1 MVHFSIEKRDT
12 MNTNIDQKQ
21 ENQNSILQVIDEVS
35 NVIVGKEEVIKLTL
49 SAMLASGHV
58 LFEDIPG
65 VGKTTLVKSL
75 SKALQSTFGRVQ
87 FTPDLLPS
95 DIVGVSMFDLKTQ
108 LFTLKKGP
116 VFADIMLADEINRTT
131 PKTQSALLE
140 AMNEKQVTIDNQTYP
155 LNEHFFVLATQ
166 NPIEYEGTYPLI
178 EAQLD
183 RFLFKLTLGYPSVE
197 QETMLLLNQEDEPYL
212 KVKEVMSK
220 EQITQ
225 LKKQVSDV
233 YVHKDIAA
241 YIMDIVVATRN
252 NEKIKLGV
260 SPRGSLA
267 LIKAAKAYAIVSG
280 RDYVSLDDVK
290 ALVVPTFSHRIILNN
305 RYRQS
310 FDQSN
315 QVLVE
320 LLKSI
325 KIPKISV

>member
-1 MVHFSIEKRDT
+1 

>member
-1 MVHFSIEKRDT
+1 MSKINEQQQTQQSIA
-12 MNTNIDQKQ
+12 
-21 ENQNSILQVIDEVS
+21 QVIEEVS
-35 NVIVGKEEVIKLTL
+35 NVIVGKEEVIKLTI

-65 VGKTTLVKSL
+65 VGKTTLVKAL
-75 SKALQSTFGRVQ
+75 AKALQSTFGRVQ

-95 DIVGVSMFDLKTQ
+95 DILGVSMFDLKSQ
-108 LFTLKKGP
+108 SFTFKKGP

-183 RFLFKLTLGYPSVE
+183 RFLFKLTLGYPTFE
-197 QETMLLLNQEDEPYL
+197 QEKMLLINQEDKPYL
-212 KVKEVMSK
+212 SVCEVMSK
-220 EQITQ
+220 DQITQ
-225 LKKQVSDV
+225 LKQQVSEV
-233 YVHKDIAA
+233 FVHEKIAE
-241 YIMDIVVATRN
+241 YIMDIVKATRQHD
-252 NEKIKLGV
+252 KIKLGV

-305 RYRQS
+305 RYRQT
-310 FDQSN
+310 FDQSD
-315 QVLVE
+315 QLLQE

-325 KIPKISV
+325 KTPRIPV

>member
-1 MVHFSIEKRDT
+1 
-12 MNTNIDQKQ
+12 MNIDIDQKQ
-21 ENQNSILQVIDEVS
+21 DSQNSILQVIDEVS
-35 NVIVGKEEVIKLTL
+35 KVIVGKEEVIKLTL

-75 SKALQSTFGRVQ
+75 AKALQSAFGRVQ

-95 DIVGVSMFDLKTQ
+95 DIIGVSIFDLKTQ
-108 LFTLKKGP
+108 LFTFKKGP

-155 LNEHFFVLATQ
+155 LSEHFFVLATQ

-183 RFLFKLTLGYPSVE
+183 RFLFKLTFGYPTVE
-197 QETMLLLNQEDEPYL
+197 QEKTLLLNQEDEPYL
-212 KVKEVMSK
+212 AVKEVMSK
-220 EQITQ
+220 QQITQ
-225 LKKQVSDV
+225 LKKQVSAV
-233 YVHKDIAA
+233 FVHEDIAS

-252 NEKIKLGV
+252 HEKIKLGV

-290 ALVVPTFSHRIILNN
+290 ALVIPTFSHRIILNN

-310 FDQSN
+310 FDQTD
-315 QVLVE
+315 QVLME

-325 KIPKISV
+325 KTPKISV

>member
-1 MVHFSIEKRDT
+1 MSLEK
-12 MNTNIDQKQ
+12 DQKQ
-21 ENQNSILQVIDEVS
+21 ENQNSIQRVIDEVGKA
-35 NVIVGKEEVIKLTL
+35 IVGKEEIIKLSL
-49 SAMLASGHV
+49 SALLASGHV

-75 SKALQSTFGRVQ
+75 ARALQSTFGRVQ

-95 DIVGVSMFDLKTQ
+95 DILGISVFDLKSQ
-108 LFTLKKGP
+108 SFVFKKGP
-116 VFADIMLADEINRTT
+116 VFADIMLADEINRTP

-140 AMNEKQVTIDNQTYP
+140 AMNERQVTIDNQTYP
-155 LNEHFFVLATQ
+155 LSEHFFVLATQ

-183 RFLFKLTLGYPSVE
+183 RFLFKLTLGYPTTE
-197 QETMLLLNQEDEPYL
+197 QEKTLLLHQEDERHL
-212 KVKEVMSK
+212 SVNEVMSK
-220 EQITQ
+220 EQITL
-225 LKKQVSDV
+225 LKNQVSDV
-233 YVHKDIAA
+233 FVHDSIAS
-241 YIMDIVVATRN
+241 YIMDIVASTRSN
-252 NEKIKLGV
+252 DRIKLGV

-310 FDQSN
+310 FDQSE
-315 QVLVE
+315 QVLTE
-320 LLKSI
+320 LLKSVKTP
-325 KIPKISV
+325 KIPT

>member
-1 MVHFSIEKRDT
+1 MK
-12 MNTNIDQKQ
+12 
-21 ENQNSILQVIDEVS
+21 NQNSIRQANQDSIAQVIHEVS
-35 NVIVGKEEVIKLTL
+35 NIIVGKEEVIKLTV
-49 SAMLASGHV
+49 SALLASGHV

-65 VGKTTLVKSL
+65 VGKTTLVKAL

-95 DIVGVSMFDLKTQ
+95 DVIGVSIFDLKSQ
-108 LFTLKKGP
+108 SFTFKKGP

-140 AMNEKQVTIDNQTYP
+140 AMNENQVTIDNKTYP
-155 LNEHFFVLATQ
+155 LSEHFFVLATQ

-183 RFLFKLTLGYPSVE
+183 RFLFKLTLGYPTYEQEKALLMNHDDKLYLSVE
-197 QETMLLLNQEDEPYL
+197 
-212 KVKEVMSK
+212 EVMSK

-225 LKKQVSDV
+225 LKIQVDEV
-233 YVHKDIAA
+233 FVHEKITA
-241 YIMDIVVATRN
+241 YIMDIVKATRN
-252 NEKIKLGV
+252 HEKIKLGV

-305 RYRQS
+305 RYRQTFEQS
-310 FDQSN
+310 DQ
-315 QVLVE
+315 
-320 LLKSI
+320 LLTEILKAI
-325 KIPKISV
+325 KIPKIPE

>member
-1 MVHFSIEKRDT
+1 MK
-12 MNTNIDQKQ
+12 
-21 ENQNSILQVIDEVS
+21 NQNSIRQANQDSIAQVIHEVS
-35 NVIVGKEEVIKLTL
+35 NIIVGKEEVIKLTV

-65 VGKTTLVKSL
+65 VGKTTLVKAL

-95 DIVGVSMFDLKTQ
+95 DVIGVSIFDLKTQ
-108 LFTLKKGP
+108 SFTFKKGP

-140 AMNEKQVTIDNQTYP
+140 AMNENQVTIDNKTYP
-155 LNEHFFVLATQ
+155 LSEHFFVLATQ

-183 RFLFKLTLGYPSVE
+183 RFLFKLTLGYPTYEQEKTLLMNHDDKLYLSVE
-197 QETMLLLNQEDEPYL
+197 
-212 KVKEVMSK
+212 EVMSK

-225 LKKQVSDV
+225 LKIQVDEV
-233 YVHKDIAA
+233 FVHEKIAA
-241 YIMDIVVATRN
+241 YIMDIVKATRN
-252 NEKIKLGV
+252 HEKVKLGV

-280 RDYVSLDDVK
+280 RDYVSLNDVK

-305 RYRQS
+305 RYRQTFEQS
-310 FDQSN
+310 DQ
-315 QVLVE
+315 
-320 LLKSI
+320 LLTEILKAI
-325 KIPKISV
+325 KIPKIPE

>member
-1 MVHFSIEKRDT
+1 MSKINEQQQTQQSIA
-12 MNTNIDQKQ
+12 
-21 ENQNSILQVIDEVS
+21 QVIEEVS
-35 NVIVGKEEVIKLTL
+35 NVIVGKEEVIKLTI

-65 VGKTTLVKSL
+65 VGKTTLVKAL
-75 SKALQSTFGRVQ
+75 AKALQSTFGRVQ

-95 DIVGVSMFDLKTQ
+95 DILGVSMFDLKTQ
-108 LFTLKKGP
+108 SFTFKKGP

-183 RFLFKLTLGYPSVE
+183 RFLFKLTLGYPTLE
-197 QETMLLLNQEDEPYL
+197 QEKMLLINQEDKPYL
-212 KVKEVMSK
+212 SVREVMSK
-220 EQITQ
+220 DQITQ
-225 LKKQVSDV
+225 LKQQVSEV
-233 YVHKDIAA
+233 FVHEKIAE
-241 YIMDIVVATRN
+241 YIMDIVKATRQHD
-252 NEKIKLGV
+252 KIKLGV

-305 RYRQS
+305 RYRQT
-310 FDQSN
+310 FDQSD
-315 QVLVE
+315 QLLQE

-325 KIPKISV
+325 KTPKIPV

>member
-1 MVHFSIEKRDT
+1 MNKINEQQRTQQSIA
-12 MNTNIDQKQ
+12 
-21 ENQNSILQVIDEVS
+21 QVIEEVS
-35 NVIVGKEEVIKLTL
+35 NVIVGKEEVIKLTI

-65 VGKTTLVKSL
+65 VGKTTLVKAL
-75 SKALQSTFGRVQ
+75 AKALQSTFGRVQ

-95 DIVGVSMFDLKTQ
+95 DILGVSMFDLKSQ
-108 LFTLKKGP
+108 SFTFKKGP

-183 RFLFKLTLGYPSVE
+183 RFLFKLTLGYPTLE
-197 QETMLLLNQEDEPYL
+197 QEKMLLINQEDKPYL
-212 KVKEVMSK
+212 SVREVMSK
-220 EQITQ
+220 DQITQ
-225 LKKQVSDV
+225 LKQQVSKV
-233 YVHKDIAA
+233 FVHEKIAE
-241 YIMDIVVATRN
+241 YIMDIVKATRQHD
-252 NEKIKLGV
+252 KIKLGV

-305 RYRQS
+305 RYRQT
-310 FDQSN
+310 FDQSD
-315 QVLVE
+315 QLLQE

-325 KIPKISV
+325 KIPKIPV

>member
-1 MVHFSIEKRDT
+1 MNKINEQQQTQQSIA
-12 MNTNIDQKQ
+12 
-21 ENQNSILQVIDEVS
+21 QVIEEVS
-35 NVIVGKEEVIKLTL
+35 NVIVGKEEVIKLTI

-65 VGKTTLVKSL
+65 VGKTTLVKAL
-75 SKALQSTFGRVQ
+75 AKALQSTFGRVQ

-95 DIVGVSMFDLKTQ
+95 DILGVSMFDLKSQ
-108 LFTLKKGP
+108 SFTFKKGP

-183 RFLFKLTLGYPSVE
+183 RFLFKLTLGYPTLE
-197 QETMLLLNQEDEPYL
+197 QEKMLLINQEDKPYL
-212 KVKEVMSK
+212 SVREVMSK
-220 EQITQ
+220 DQITQ
-225 LKKQVSDV
+225 LKQQVSKV
-233 YVHKDIAA
+233 FVHEKIAE
-241 YIMDIVVATRN
+241 YIMDIVKATRQHD
-252 NEKIKLGV
+252 KIKLGV

-290 ALVVPTFSHRIILNN
+290 ALVVPIFSHRIILNN
-305 RYRQS
+305 RYRQA
-310 FDQSN
+310 FDQSD
-315 QVLVE
+315 QLLQE

-325 KIPKISV
+325 KIPKIPV

>member
-1 MVHFSIEKRDT
+1 
-12 MNTNIDQKQ
+12 MNFDENQKQ
-21 ENQNSILQVIDEVS
+21 EGQNSILQVVDEVS
-35 NVIVGKEEVIKLTL
+35 KVIVGKEEVIKLAL

-65 VGKTTLVKSL
+65 VGKTTLVKAMA
-75 SKALQSTFGRVQ
+75 KALQSTFGRVQ

-95 DIVGVSMFDLKTQ
+95 DILGVSIFDLKTQ
-108 LFTLKKGP
+108 VFKFKKGP

-155 LNEHFFVLATQ
+155 LGEHFFVLATQ

-183 RFLFKLTLGYPSVE
+183 RFLFKLTLGYPTVE
-197 QETMLLLNQEDEPYL
+197 QEKMLLLTQEDEPFL
-212 KVKEVMSK
+212 AVKEVMSK

-225 LKKQVSDV
+225 LKKQVSAV
-233 YVHKDIAA
+233 FVHEKIAA
-241 YIMDIVVATRN
+241 YIMDVVAATRN
-252 NEKIKLGV
+252 NERIKLGV

-267 LIKAAKAYAIVSG
+267 LIKAAKAFAIVSG

-305 RYRQS
+305 RFRQS
-310 FDQSN
+310 FDQSD
-315 QVLVE
+315 QVLTE

-325 KIPKISV
+325 KTPKIPT

>member
-1 MVHFSIEKRDT
+1 MNKINEQQQTQQSIA
-12 MNTNIDQKQ
+12 
-21 ENQNSILQVIDEVS
+21 QVIEEVS
-35 NVIVGKEEVIKLTL
+35 NVIVGKEEVIKLTI

-65 VGKTTLVKSL
+65 VGKTTLVKAL
-75 SKALQSTFGRVQ
+75 AKALQSTFGRVQ

-95 DIVGVSMFDLKTQ
+95 DILGVSMFDLKSQ
-108 LFTLKKGP
+108 SFTFKKGP

-183 RFLFKLTLGYPSVE
+183 RFLFKLTLGYPTLE
-197 QETMLLLNQEDEPYL
+197 QEKMLLINQEDKPYL
-212 KVKEVMSK
+212 SVREVMSK
-220 EQITQ
+220 DQITQ
-225 LKKQVSDV
+225 LKQQVSKV
-233 YVHKDIAA
+233 FVHEKIAE
-241 YIMDIVVATRN
+241 YIMDIVKATRQHD
-252 NEKIKLGV
+252 KIKLGV

-305 RYRQS
+305 RYRQT
-310 FDQSN
+310 FDQSD
-315 QVLVE
+315 QLLQE

-325 KIPKISV
+325 KIPKIPV